1 MIIKKYVIPF
11 LALAGLTFAIY
22 AGTANYPIVF
32 DDIRLVQ
39 YNKGLDKPSSLAD
52 NFFVLGAAFEKKTGA
67 GFYRPVL
74 YDSYTLD
81 ALSGGLKPSSFRVTN
96 ILIHL
101 LNAFLVYA
109 LFLSFFGEDTK
120 ARISGFIAAAFFCL
134 HPVQTESVVFLT
146 ARSATLLT
154 FFCLLS
160 LLLYDR
166 FRKTSRPLYLVFSVT
181 TFLLAVLTKES
192 AVPFALVFFLY
203 EYSGKE
209 TGEGRRKYIHALPFI
224 VLAGVFSIFRFWYLS
239 STSGLEKPLGY
250 AAHWLTEV
258 AVIPR
263 YLLLLALPSRL
274 SIDHGIKDVQS
285 LSDPYLLAGVPAV
298 ALFVAA
304 AAVALK
310 RKPVYALLMLW
321 PALVML
327 PEMVIPLNDAMVDY
341 RMYLP
346 MAAISILGGVL
357 FYKVFE
363 RYNLKYALAP
373 AACILLLLGAA
384 SYQRSRVWADPV
396 ILWEDAVKK
405 APDFARAYINLGM
418 SLGERGDFVQAKR
431 SLERA
436 LELDPRSEEA
446 YISLGNV
453 YAGLKD
459 EAKAVRMQET
469 AIRLNRQSSLAYQNL
484 AMIYLNFGDYK
495 GAFNTFK
502 RMAEA
507 LPDKHLIIE
516 SGAQYLLEYGQEGL
530 AAKLLQE

>member
-1 MIIKKYVIPF
+1 MKKYVIPF
-11 LALAGLTFAIY
+11 LALAGLTIAIY
-22 AGTANYPIVF
+22 VGTANYPFVF

-39 YNKGLDKPSSLAD
+39 YSNGLDKPSSLVD
-52 NFFVLGAAFEKKTGA
+52 NFFIMGVAFEKKTGA
-67 GFYRPVL
+67 GFYRPIL

-146 ARSATLLT
+146 ARSVALLT

-181 TFLLAVLTKES
+181 TYLLAVLTKES

-203 EYSGKE
+203 EYSRKE
-209 TGEGRRKYIHALPFI
+209 AGEGRRKYIHALPFI

-263 YLLLLALPSRL
+263 YLLLLALPSWL

-285 LSDPYLLAGVPAV
+285 LSDPYLLAGVLAV

-310 RKPVYALLMLW
+310 RKPVYALLLLW

-373 AACILLLLGAA
+373 AACMLLLLGVA

-396 ILWEDAVKK
+396 VLWEDAVKK
-405 APDFARAYINLGM
+405 APDFARAYINLGE
-418 SLGERGDFVQAKR
+418 SLAQKGDFAMAKR
-431 SLERA
+431 SLEKA
-436 LELDPRSEEA
+436 IELDPRSEEA

-453 YAGLKD
+453 YAELRD
-459 EAKAVRMQET
+459 IAKAVQMQEA
-469 AIRLNRQSSLAYQNL
+469 AIKLNSQSSFAYQNL
-484 AMIYLNFGDYK
+484 AMIYLNFSDYEDAYK
-495 GAFNTFK
+495 TFR
-502 RMAEA
+502 RMADA
-507 LPDKHLIIE
+507 LPDRRLVIK
-516 SGAQYLLEYGQEGL
+516 SGAHLLLNYGQVDL